1 MEEVDVTFEQLGGE
15 TDKVVCW
22 RLEVLHAA
30 GFPLAAAELLAGSP
44 VDLHETVDLVRRG
57 CPPEL
62 ALRILL

>member
-1 MEEVDVTFEQLGGE
+1 MEDVEVTYEQLGSE

-22 RLEVLHAA
+22 RIEVLHAA
-30 GFPLAAAELLAGSP
+30 GFPIDAAEVLAAAP
-44 VDLHETVDLVRRG
+44 VDLHETVNLVRRG